1 MMVVTIL
8 QLNDA
13 LDRIN
18 EAIEILAK
26 IDGMEQ
32 YAEQLN
38 LQAVEIEQELDELES
53 VLDSEEPDPGEM
65 VEWHDFD
72 PDC

>member
-1 MMVVTIL
+1 MVVTIL

-26 IDGMEQ
+26 IDGMAQ

>member
-1 MMVVTIL
+1 MVVTIL

-38 LQAVEIEQELDELES
+38 LQAVEIEQELDELGS